1 MREFAQRIT
10 AETMKQRI
18 TLKIAGKETQHLV
31 DAEREELIRAA
42 ADRINKEI
50 DAMRFDFRDQNLSDV
65 LSMIL
70 LSEETRLLE
79 LEARSSRETQNA
91 LRRLEELDESLGE
104 YLSR

>member
-1 MREFAQRIT
+1 
-10 AETMKQRI
+10 MKQRI
-18 TLKIAGKETQHLV
+18 TLKIAGQETVHMV
-31 DAEREELIRAA
+31 EPEREEVIRAA

-50 DAMRFDFRDQNLSDV
+50 DSLRFDFRDQDLSEM

-79 LEARSSRETQNA
+79 LEARNMNETNSV
-91 LRRLEELDESLGE
+91 LRRLEDLDAGLGE

>member
-1 MREFAQRIT
+1 
-10 AETMKQRI
+10 MKQRI

-31 DAEREELIRAA
+31 DAEREELVRAA

-50 DAMRFDFRDQNLSDV
+50 DSLRFDFRDQGLSEV

-79 LEARSSRETQNA
+79 LEARNSQDTNSV
-91 LRRLEELDESLGE
+91 LRRLEELDASLGE

>member
-1 MREFAQRIT
+1 
-10 AETMKQRI
+10 MKQRI
-18 TLKIAGKETQHLV
+18 TLRIAGKETQHLV

-50 DAMRFDFRDQNLSDV
+50 DSLRFDFRDQNLSDV

-70 LSEETRLLE
+70 LSEETKLLE
-79 LEARSSRETQNA
+79 MESRSNKETDNL
-91 LRRLEELDESLGE
+91 LRRLEELDASLGE

>member
-1 MREFAQRIT
+1 MHAWVCST
-10 AETMKQRI
+10 SDAMKQRI
-18 TLKIAGKETQHLV
+18 TLRIAGKETVHMV
-31 DAEREELIRAA
+31 EPEREEFIRAA

-50 DAMRFDFRDQNLSDV
+50 DSLRFDFRDQDLSEV

-79 LEARSSRETQNA
+79 LEARNMNETNSV
-91 LRRLEELDESLGE
+91 LRRLEDLDAGLGE

>member
-1 MREFAQRIT
+1 
-10 AETMKQRI
+10 MKQRI
-18 TLKIAGKETQHLV
+18 TLRIAGKETQHLV

-50 DAMRFDFRDQNLSDV
+50 DSLRFDFRDQNLSDV

-70 LSEETRLLE
+70 LSEETKLLE
-79 LEARSSRETQNA
+79 MESRSNQETDNL
-91 LRRLEELDESLGE
+91 LRRLEELDASLGE